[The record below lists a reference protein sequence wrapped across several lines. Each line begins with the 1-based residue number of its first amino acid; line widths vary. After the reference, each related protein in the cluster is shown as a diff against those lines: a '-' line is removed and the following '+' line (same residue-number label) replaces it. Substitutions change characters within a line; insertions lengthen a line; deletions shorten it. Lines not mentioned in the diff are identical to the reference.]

1 MRSFTVARAAVLPLF
16 GLLVAACSLG
26 SGDDDDLALGQENVS
41 GAEKGGDTQVPSK
54 DEGKGKGIS
63 LEGDVE
69 FVPVEGNGHATD
81 EASIEGKEIEGKE
94 IEGKGIEG
102 KELKQPL
109 PDGLGKGGVTKE
121 NTSIGK
127 ESSQSGNAVEKEW
140 DLGSKGKLPPKGEL
154 GSSGDLPSK
163 GVRVVNSACPKAR
176 VGEVVGACVQAL
188 TYAKNP
194 ETGECCVYPTPCD
207 VPKTWDASFSA
218 EAVCR

>member
-1 MRSFTVARAAVLPLF
+1 MRSFTVARAAVLPFF

-26 SGDDDDLALGQENVS
+26 SGDDEDLALGRGNVS
-41 GAEKGGDTQVPSK
+41 GAEKGRDIQAPSQ

-69 FVPVEGNGHATD
+69 FVPVEGNDHATD
-81 EASIEGKEIEGKE
+81 EASIEGKEIESKE

-102 KELKQPL
+102 KNLEQPL
-109 PDGLGKGGVTKE
+109 PDDLGKGGVTKE
-121 NTSIGK
+121 HM
-127 ESSQSGNAVEKEW
+127 
-140 DLGSKGKLPPKGEL
+140 LPPKGDL

-176 VGEVVGACVQAL
+176 VGDVVGTCVQAL

-194 ETGECCVYPTPCD
+194 ETGECCVYATPCD